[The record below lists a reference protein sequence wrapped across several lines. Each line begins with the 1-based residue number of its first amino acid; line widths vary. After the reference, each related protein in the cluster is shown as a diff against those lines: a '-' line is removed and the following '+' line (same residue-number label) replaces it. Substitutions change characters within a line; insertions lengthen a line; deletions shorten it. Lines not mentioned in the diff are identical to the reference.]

1 MRGGTMNNYHLI
13 TGPEAEALSK
23 EELRNMYNDVVE
35 TIHDLQMRL
44 HEINEENDLLWEDY
58 EELSNKYY
66 G

>member
-1 MRGGTMNNYHLI
+1 
-13 TGPEAEALSK
+13 
-23 EELRNMYNDVVE
+23 MYNDAVE

>member
-1 MRGGTMNNYHLI
+1 MNNYHLI

-23 EELRNMYNDVVE
+23 EELRNMYNDAVE
-35 TIHDLQMRL
+35 TIHDLQLRL

>member
-1 MRGGTMNNYHLI
+1 MNNYHLI
-13 TGPEAEALSK
+13 TEPEAEALPK
-23 EELRNMYNDVVE
+23 EELRNMYNDAIE

>member
-1 MRGGTMNNYHLI
+1 MNNYHLI

>member
-1 MRGGTMNNYHLI
+1 MNNYHLI

-23 EELRNMYNDVVE
+23 EELRNMYNDAVE
-35 TIHDLQMRL
+35 TIHYLQMRL

>member
-1 MRGGTMNNYHLI
+1 MNNYHII

-23 EELRNMYNDVVE
+23 EELRNMYNDAVE

>member
-1 MRGGTMNNYHLI
+1 MRGGTMNNYHLS

-23 EELRNMYNDVVE
+23 EELRNMYNDAVE

>member
-1 MRGGTMNNYHLI
+1 MNNYHLI

-23 EELRNMYNDVVE
+23 EELRNMYNDAVE